1 MNKWLVATT
10 LSVLLLVPVGAQNV
24 FADQAIFI
32 STADSD
38 GSSLL
43 PDRNEGN
50 RINFCLGTNTGSL
63 SFRSFVTFDITSI
76 PPGSNVNNVEL
87 KFFAGVFTSSVPI
100 PISIH
105 KLTTSWDEA
114 TVTWNSPW
122 TNPGGDFVL
131 AESASHLLPTAG
143 FWTVNTPQLISDVQ
157 GWVDN
162 PVSNDGWLLKRTTE
176 PGLLSQTC
184 IAARDSPSPNVHPM
198 LTITFTLPQEP
209 VIGGKIIPIE
219 TTSLLLAGAQSFS
232 WMIPVVLSVLGI
244 GLFVVSRKSEN
255 S

>member
-1 MNKWLVATT
+1 M
-10 LSVLLLVPVGAQNV
+10 
-24 FADQAIFI
+24 
-32 STADSD
+32 
-38 GSSLL
+38 
-43 PDRNEGN
+43 
-50 RINFCLGTNTGSL
+50 
-63 SFRSFVTFDITSI
+63 
-76 PPGSNVNNVEL
+76 
-87 KFFAGVFTSSVPI
+87 
-100 PISIH
+100 
-105 KLTTSWDEA
+105 
-114 TVTWNSPW
+114 
-122 TNPGGDFVL
+122 

-184 IAARDSPSPNVHPM
+184 IAARDSSSPNVRPM
-198 LTITFTLPQEP
+198 LTITFTPPQEP

-232 WMIPVVLSVLGI
+232 WMIPVLLSGIGI